1 MALEIPVLFSGPA
14 FSAVSLTAVLNNVPF
29 APNLLG
35 VMGVYQV
42 DGVRTVDIAI
52 AERNGQLALIQTSP
66 RGSPPSQIDVPR
78 RTVRK
83 ASCVHFAVEA
93 PIIAD
98 EVQDALG
105 DLTLSA
111 QPQLQTLQGLVEDR
125 LNGPFG
131 LRQRI
136 ELTHEYHRLGGLK
149 GVVVDKDGS
158 ELFNWFDFFGI
169 ERKPPV
175 ALNFGSFT
183 ADGGAFE
190 VQSTNLVRE
199 MDEELDGLVLTSR
212 RPVALC
218 GSNFYDQVYANKEV
232 KAARKNRDV
241 GRDSDVFTQ
250 NKAWTSF
257 TYAGITYVEYRGTK
271 SGSVGVERNE
281 AQLFPLGVPG
291 LMQQLFGPPDI
302 MGLTNSVGL
311 PTFAFMPPERQ
322 TSRQALVEAQSNPLT
337 VCLRPR
343 ALRLLTIATGQ
354 G

>member
-1 MALEIPVLFSGPA
+1 MSWEIPVLFSGPA
-14 FSAVSLTAVLNNVPF
+14 FSAVTLTSIINTVPF

-42 DGVRTVDIAI
+42 DGVRTLDIAV
-52 AERNGQLALIQTSP
+52 AERNGQLELLQTSP
-66 RGSPPSQIDVPR
+66 RGSPPAQIAVPR

-83 ASCVHFAVEA
+83 ATCVHMAVEA
-93 PIIAD
+93 PIGAD

-105 DLTLSA
+105 DLTLTG
-111 QPQLQTLQGLVEDR
+111 QPQLQTLQGLVDDR

-136 ELTHEYHRLGGLK
+136 ELTHEFHRLGGLQ

-158 ELFNWFDFFGI
+158 ELFNWFEFFGI
-169 ERKPPV
+169 ERAADV
-175 ALNFGSFT
+175 ALNFGAFT
-183 ADGGAFE
+183 ADGAAFE
-190 VQSTNLVRE
+190 VACTNLVRE

-218 GSNFYDQVYANKEV
+218 GRTFYDQVYGNKEV
-232 KAARKNRDV
+232 KAARKNRDA

-257 TYAGITYVEYRGTK
+257 TYGGITWVEYRGTK
-271 SGSVGVERNE
+271 SGSVGIAATE
-281 AQLFPLGVPG
+281 ARLFPLGVPG

-302 MGLTNSVGL
+302 MGLTNSQGL

-322 TSRQALVEAQSNPLT
+322 TSRQAVIEAQSNPLT

-343 ALRLLTIATGQ
+343 SLRRLTIASG
-354 G
+354 